1 MKPSLTLL
9 SVLLAVNSVA
19 QEVRTA
25 PPPAP
30 PAAPKYATDAF
41 VQNLPGIDQRR
52 VRIATAYNG
61 FIYAAFSTF
70 DSGAQAGGITIRKS
84 IDGGATWTTLDA
96 YSTPFISFPVFDLAV
111 TGSTPTDLVV
121 TLVGVNRAVG
131 STDEVLFIDRYDG
144 MTNTYL
150 GNSYFRNFDAD
161 FVMDVSIASDHL
173 FPAVGTAPFSMGVLY
188 TRRMAATDSVA
199 FIGSLDGGT
208 TWPVYQGIMNTGQYC
223 RNVSLA
229 YGQSASASNGRY
241 FGAWET
247 LNGSALRTG
256 NIYTSRSVS
265 TVDGPWIAPRNL
277 DSLSTSMIGL
287 CRDPQIAVSQTTIDN
302 DSGSVTAVVLVS
314 RDFSTIGSDH
324 DILGLYNMRAHF
336 TDFWYRLDVSNNNE
350 NEMQPDVSYDHVNQ
364 NFLATYFDST
374 NAQLP
379 QLDQPLNMP
388 TPDNWNVRAF
398 QYNDNV
404 PGDTLVSAWP
414 RVEYDPLEDKA
425 VNAWTDGFVKG
436 RGRFDAENL
445 ITAVPLAGA
454 PAMDLLAQ
462 PTVADDQ
469 VTVVHTDA
477 PAGGQLELIDARGA
491 VVHRAPADASGRTPL
506 AVHQLPSG
514 RYTVRFGARGGAVAT
529 TPLVVMH

>member
-25 PPPAP
+25 PPPQP
-30 PAAPKYATDAF
+30 PGTPKYSTDAF
-41 VQNLPGIDQRR
+41 IDPFSGLDQRR

-61 FIYAAFSTF
+61 VIYAAFSTV
-70 DSGAQAGGITIRKS
+70 DHGAEAGGIAILKS
-84 IDGGATWTTLDA
+84 LDGGATWGVVDS
-96 YSTPFISFPVFDLAV
+96 YSVPFTSYPAFDLAV
-111 TGSTPTDLVV
+111 TGSTPNDLVV
-121 TLVGVNRAVG
+121 TLVGVNRSAGV
-131 STDEVLFIDRYDG
+131 DDVLFVDRYDG
-144 MTNTYL
+144 MTNAYL
-150 GNSYFRNFDAD
+150 GNGYLRSFDVD
-161 FVMDVSIASDHL
+161 LVMDVSIASDHL

-188 TRRMAATDSVA
+188 TRRMAASDSVA
-199 FIGSLDGGT
+199 FIASLDGGF
-208 TWPVYQGIMNTGQYC
+208 TWPVYEGVMNTGQYC

-247 LNGSALRTG
+247 LNAADLRTG
-256 NIYTSRSVS
+256 NIYTARSQSIVN
-265 TVDGPWIAPRNL
+265 GPWTAPRNL
-277 DSLSTSMIGL
+277 DSLSATMIGL
-287 CRDPQIAVSQTTIDN
+287 CRDPQIAVSQTAIDN
-302 DSGSVTAVVLVS
+302 DSGSVSAVVLVS

-324 DILGLYNMRAHF
+324 DILGFYNMRAHF
-336 TDFWYRLDVSNNNE
+336 TDFWYRLDVSNNSE

-364 NFLATYFDST
+364 TFLATYFDST
-374 NAQLP
+374 NIQLP
-379 QLDQPLNMP
+379 LLDQPLNL
-388 TPDNWNVRAF
+388 PDPNNWNIRAF
-398 QYNDNV
+398 QYNDNL
-404 PGDTLVSAWP
+404 PGDTLFSAWP

-425 VNAWTDGFVKG
+425 VNAWTDGNVKG
-436 RGRFDAENL
+436 RARFDAENL

-454 PAMDLLAQ
+454 PAMELLAQ

-469 VTVVHTDA
+469 VTVVHTGA
-477 PAGGQLELIDARGA
+477 PTGGQLELIDARGA
-491 VVHRAPADASGRTPL
+491 VVLRAPADASGRTPL